1 MDQAHKEELAFTLM
15 MVVGMVLIMLTY
27 NSVLAVGFTGEAASM
42 VMSHI
47 VPTILV
53 AGILELFVVSHN
65 VHKIHKLIVSP
76 GDPQFKHIIVL
87 ALLFVTFMAA
97 IMSLYGTLLSTGT
110 ENSFWYHYGINLLR
124 NWPVALIA
132 QLVVMGPLVR
142 VVHMRLFKHTALVA

>member
-1 MDQAHKEELAFTLM
+1 
-15 MVVGMVLIMLTY
+15 
-27 NSVLAVGFTGEAASM
+27 
-42 VMSHI
+42 
-47 VPTILV
+47 
-53 AGILELFVVSHN
+53 
-65 VHKIHKLIVSP
+65 
-76 GDPQFKHIIVL
+76 
-87 ALLFVTFMAA
+87 MAA